1 MSFTGDL
8 MVTTF
13 LGFSDL
19 FVTSNKVRFR
29 GDCAPSELLL
39 LLLPLDDR
47 FGVVGRGEIG
57 GRPRGDELVE
67 AKRVLSGEFRL
78 SSKAESAELIR

>member
-39 LLLPLDDR
+39 LLPLDDR
-47 FGVVGRGEIG
+47 LGVVGLGEIG

-78 SSKAESAELIR
+78 SNNAESAELIR